1 MVREAGVPVA
11 PPVSNHVWWSRR
23 VMPGA
28 ISAYTEDQVPA
39 KIYTAYNELR
49 RVAEEVSKRAER

>member
-1 MVREAGVPVA
+1 VPVA

-28 ISAYTEDQVPA
+28 ISAYSEDQVPA